1 MSIYAFQL
9 FKALIFPTLTV
20 VNVVRK
26 TEIHDFISSPATELR
41 KKNRSNICFIISF
54 LTLKLPEG
62 EFVCNKEKNT
72 SSSVNW
78 LILYLNIF
86 QAQSR
91 NKYLLPKS
99 PQKASFMFVSLKYE
113 LTQRNLNLYIKLACT
128 DFFSLPVRC
137 FPEFS
142 ELCQIK

>member
-41 KKNRSNICFIISF
+41 KKNRSNICFIIFF

-62 EFVCNKEKNT
+62 EFVCNKKNT

-113 LTQRNLNLYIKLACT
+113 LTLKKLNLYINLRVLI
-128 DFFSLPVRC
+128 S
-137 FPEFS
+137 
-142 ELCQIK
+142 

>member
-20 VNVVRK
+20 VNLVRK

-62 EFVCNKEKNT
+62 EFVCNKKKHFLFRKLINFLSKHI
-72 SSSVNW
+72 SSSVTEQ
-78 LILYLNIF
+78 IL
-86 QAQSR
+86 A
-91 NKYLLPKS
+91 P
-99 PQKASFMFVSLKYE
+99 
-113 LTQRNLNLYIKLACT
+113 
-128 DFFSLPVRC
+128 
-137 FPEFS
+137 
-142 ELCQIK
+142 